1 MKKAAS
7 ARTRWLPFSIAQ
19 MIYYKYLILEILY
32 LAAGRWGLLEP
43 PKKRTETPASK

>member
-1 MKKAAS
+1 LVVKDQLFAEES
-7 ARTRWLPFSIAQ
+7 Q